1 MYEKIKRDKDEQF
14 KELEEILAEF
24 MKNIRLENERL
35 ERKLFEGEIKGQ
47 ALYENKR
54 PRSEYEQKQNQI
66 NEAAYEQESYTL
78 QQHKMERDIVETS
91 VESQILQLAKEG
103 KSVTE
108 IAKQL
113 NRGKTEVELLLKLND
128 RTR

>member
-14 KELEEILAEF
+14 KELEEVLAEF

-54 PRSEYEQKQNQI
+54 PQSEDEQKQNQV
-66 NEAAYEQESYTL
+66 NEAAYEQENYTL
-78 QQHKMERDIVETS
+78 QQHKMAKDIVETS
-91 VESQILQLAKEG
+91 IESQILQLAKEG